1 MEVKTM
7 ASLLTD
13 PYPTPLEAE
22 GAPPQ
27 RSKARNSEVTADG
40 QSVIVVARW
49 VLVLSGLV
57 LALWNPGAIGEI
69 RLQVL
74 ALLLLAVGNFYL
86 HAQLLMHR
94 PAINAIAYAAS

>member
-1 MEVKTM
+1 M
-7 ASLLTD
+7 ASMLTD
-13 PYPTPLEAE
+13 PCPTPLEAE
-22 GAPPQ
+22 GAPPRQ
-27 RSKARNSEVTADG
+27 PRVRTPEVTADG

-69 RLQVL
+69 RLHVL

-94 PAINAIAYAAS
+94 PA